1 LLPSQLVQFNLS
13 RFSIPNRLAVN
24 IFVQDFVNWRAFP
37 ISLSVNLSI
46 FHRFRP
52 EPGLR
57 CKGTS
62 LVSKSGQMLK
72 IQRVTNGQVVFT
84 LSGRMD
90 ADNLTELEGLIE
102 SETRG
107 RCIVLELNDLTLV
120 DRDAVRFLE
129 RCEAH
134 SIKLENCPAYIR
146 EWIARERESK

>member
-1 LLPSQLVQFNLS
+1 
-13 RFSIPNRLAVN
+13 
-24 IFVQDFVNWRAFP
+24 
-37 ISLSVNLSI
+37 
-46 FHRFRP
+46 
-52 EPGLR
+52 
-57 CKGTS
+57 
-62 LVSKSGQMLK
+62 MLK

-107 RCIVLELNDLTLV
+107 RFIVLELNDLTLV

-146 EWIARERESK
+146 EWIARERENK